1 MRALDDGVNLTG
13 DAGAIVNSTAGIG
26 QGGYQTA
33 LLAGDASRSHFGQG
47 DMVREARGFGTSPA
61 HVQILVKL
69 VAVNVCPELGL
80 VQVIHAL
87 HVVGFRRGRQLAQV
101 GGKPVLSS
109 RAHLVVVKAGGMG
122 SPHGV
127 GQV

>member
-1 MRALDDGVNLTG
+1 MELVVKGGWLFVFRGESGLSWCTHWMVGVNLTG

-26 QGGYQTA
+26 QGRYQTA

-69 VAVNVCPELGL
+69 IAVNICPELGL

-87 HVVGFRRGRQLAQV
+87 HVVGFRRG
-101 GGKPVLSS
+101 
-109 RAHLVVVKAGGMG
+109 
-122 SPHGV
+122 
-127 GQV
+127 